1 MAIKSVFVLT
11 MCALGIQAAFGDTRG
26 EQDARPAIVPRP
38 VEMEVNPGDF
48 ELAPATEIF
57 VYSQN
62 KDVLPIAEFLAEQLE
77 ARTGYEL
84 DVAVPQYTGMRPN
97 PPPEISLSDIP
108 LRETALGVEGYT
120 LTVHARSV
128 HLRAAYP
135 EGLFRGVHTLL
146 QLLESRPGDAESAGA
161 EHTSQFAIPMVRITD
176 YPRYRWRGMLL
187 DCGRHFMDKEFVKRY
202 IDLLAY
208 HKMNVLHW
216 HLTEDQGWRIEIKK
230 YPKLTE
236 VGAWRDHVTER
247 YDGAWRYHVAERYG
261 GFYTQE
267 DIKEIVAYAKSRYI
281 TVVPEIEMPGH
292 SMAAL
297 ASYPELGC
305 VGEGY
310 KVATRWGVHSDVY
323 CAGNDK
329 VFVFLQD
336 VLSEVIELFPSEYIH
351 IGGDE
356 CPKERWKE
364 CAKCQARIK
373 AEGLEDEHELQS
385 YFIRRI
391 EKFLNSKGRRLIG
404 WDEILEGGLAPNA
417 TVQSWRG
424 MAGAIAAATTG
435 HDVISSPTSH
445 CYLDY
450 AQVRMPGEPTWMG
463 YLPLAR
469 TFSFE
474 PTPKE
479 LTPKQA
485 RHVLGVEGN
494 MWTEHAPQ
502 SRVDWQVFPR
512 LCALAEVGWSPAEL
526 RSWDD
531 FTRRMKVHYRR
542 LDALGVTYFIPPP
555 VSPDDMVFREGI
567 AVTLVNPFG
576 RGVIR
581 YTLDGSEPNADSPA
595 YEYPIPL
602 VDTTTLKAR
611 TFLDSGRT
619 SAVAE
624 FEFRK
629 PQPHQAVH
637 VPGAQPGLA
646 YEYYEYEGRWSKLP
660 DFDKL
665 ERVAAGTVP
674 TFDISMRK
682 RNDHFAFR
690 FRGYIEVPADGMYT
704 FHLLSDDG
712 SRLWIGS
719 DLVVDHDGLHAPS
732 EKSGQVILK
741 PGKHPI
747 RVEYFEAG
755 GARRLEV
762 SYEGPGTAKQPIPKS
777 ALWRSAESP

>member
-1 MAIKSVFVLT
+1 MAVKSVFVLT
-11 MCALGIQAAFGDTRG
+11 MCAIGLQTASAGSA
-26 EQDARPAIVPRP
+26 QDQNARPAIIPRP
-38 VEMEVNPGDF
+38 AEIEVRPGV
-48 ELAPATEIF
+48 LQLTETTS
-57 VYSQN
+57 VV
-62 KDVLPIAEFLAEQLE
+62 VLDNGPGTREVAEYFAGRLRE
-77 ARTGYEL
+77 RTGYRIPVVGTGPGPGPGIEL
-84 DVAVPQYTGMRPN
+84 TMFFGDRALA
-97 PPPEISLSDIP
+97 PEGYELSVFPACISL
-108 LRETALGVEGYT
+108 
-120 LTVHARSV
+120 
-128 HLRAAYP
+128 AAP
-135 EGLFRGVHTLL
+135 TRRGLFYGAQTLM
-146 QLLESRPGDAESAGA
+146 QLLDSRRADAKSSGA
-161 EHTSQFAIPMVRITD
+161 EHTSHFAIPMVRITD

-216 HLTEDQGWRIEIKK
+216 HLTEDQGWRIEIKR

-236 VGAWRDHVTER
+236 IGAWRKATRASEQPRD
-247 YDGAWRYHVAERYG
+247 DQGRYG

-292 SMAAL
+292 SGAAL

-310 KVATRWGVHSDVY
+310 QVATRWGVHSDVY

-329 VFVFLQD
+329 VFEFLQG
-336 VLSEVIELFPSEYIH
+336 VLAEVIELFPSEYVH

-356 CPKERWKE
+356 CPKERWKA

-424 MAGAIAAATTG
+424 MAGAIAAATAG

-479 LTPKQA
+479 LTPEQA
-485 RHVLGVEGN
+485 QHVLGVEGN

-555 VSPDDMVFREGI
+555 ASPDDMVFRESI
-567 AVTLVNPFG
+567 AVTLINPFE

-581 YTLDGSEPNADSPA
+581 YTLDGSDPNPASPA
-595 YEYPIPL
+595 YEHPIPL
-602 VDTTTLKAR
+602 DDTTTLKAR

-629 PQPHQAVH
+629 PKPHQAVD
-637 VPGAQPGLA
+637 VPGAEPGLA
-646 YEYYEYEGRWSKLP
+646 YEYYEYAGRWSKLP

-665 ERVAAGTVP
+665 ERAAAGTVP
-674 TFDISMRK
+674 TFDLSVRK
-682 RNDHFAFR
+682 RNDRFAFR
-690 FRGYIEVPADGMYT
+690 FRGYIEVPADGTYT

-719 DLVVDHDGLHAPS
+719 DLVVDHDGLHAAG
-732 EKSGQVILK
+732 EKSGQVNLK
-741 PGKHPI
+741 AGKHPI
-747 RVEYFEAG
+747 TVEFFQAG
-755 GARRLEV
+755 GAQRLEV
-762 SYEGPGTAKQPIPKS
+762 SYEGPRTAKQPIPKS
-777 ALWRSAESP
+777 ALWRSADSS

>member
-1 MAIKSVFVLT
+1 MSARSVVLT
-11 MCALGIQAAFGDTRG
+11 MCALGIQTACAGSGPDQGAHPAIIPRPMEMETSGDWFRIPADTVILVEHGNREVRHVGDYLAEMLRAHTGLRFRVSELPVGATTLPGDHILLSTRG
-26 EQDARPAIVPRP
+26 ADASL
-38 VEMEVNPGDF
+38 GD
-48 ELAPATEIF
+48 
-57 VYSQN
+57 
-62 KDVLPIAEFLAEQLE
+62 
-77 ARTGYEL
+77 
-84 DVAVPQYTGMRPN
+84 
-97 PPPEISLSDIP
+97 
-108 LRETALGVEGYT
+108 EGY
-120 LTVHARSV
+120 A
-128 HLRAAYP
+128 LRAANSAVNLTAP
-135 EGLFRGVHTLL
+135 APRGLFRGSQTVR
-146 QLLESRPGDAESAGA
+146 QLLARGDDG
-161 EHTSQFAIPMVRITD
+161 TWQIPCVRIKD
-176 YPRYRWRGMLL
+176 IPRYRWRGMLL

-236 VGAWRDHVTER
+236 LGAWRKATRNSELTADAQ
-247 YDGAWRYHVAERYG
+247 GRYG

-267 DIKEIVAYAKSRYI
+267 DIKEIVAYAESRYVTI
-281 TVVPEIEMPGH
+281 VPEIEMPGH

-310 KVATRWGVHSDVY
+310 EVATRWGVHSDVY

-329 VFVFLQD
+329 VFEFLQD
-336 VLSEVIELFPSEYIH
+336 VLAEVIELFPSEYIH

-356 CPKERWKE
+356 CPKERWKA

-373 AEGLEDEHELQS
+373 AEGLKDEHELQS

-391 EKFLNSKGRRLIG
+391 EKFVSGKGRRLIG

-435 HDVISSPTSH
+435 HDVISSPTTH

-450 AQVRMPGEPTWMG
+450 AQVRMPGELTWMG
-463 YLPLAR
+463 YVPLAR

-474 PTPKE
+474 PTPE
-479 LTPKQA
+479 VLTPEQA
-485 RHVLGVEGN
+485 QHVLGVEGN

-502 SRVDWQVFPR
+502 ARVDWQVFPR
-512 LCALAEVGWSPAEL
+512 LCALAEVGWSPAGL

-531 FTRRMKVHYRR
+531 FARRMKVHYRR

-555 VSPDDMVFREGI
+555 VSPDDMVFRESI
-567 AVTLVNPFG
+567 DVTLINPFES
-576 RGVIR
+576 GVMR
-581 YTLDGSEPNADSPA
+581 YTLDGSEPSAASPA
-595 YEYPIPL
+595 YEHPIPL
-602 VDTTTLKAR
+602 DDTTTLKAC
-611 TFLDSGRT
+611 TFLDTGRT

-624 FEFRK
+624 LEFRK
-629 PQPHQAVH
+629 PKPHEAVD

-665 ERVAAGTVP
+665 QSVATGTVP
-674 TFDISMRK
+674 TFDLSVRK
-682 RNDHFAFR
+682 RDDRFAFR
-690 FRGYIEVPADGMYT
+690 FRGFIEVPTDGTYT

-719 DLVVDHDGLHAPS
+719 DLVVDHEGLHAAT

-741 PGKHPI
+741 AGKHPI
-747 RVEYFEAG
+747 TVEYFEAA
-755 GARRLEV
+755 GAQRLKV
-762 SYEGPGTAKQPIPKS
+762 SYDGPGTEKQVVPAS
-777 ALWRSAESP
+777 ALYHARQIR